1 MPGYDGTGPLGQG
14 PRTGGGFGYCP
25 PPSGTPV
32 VTPVYGVGR
41 GGRPWGGGRGR
52 AWGGGRGQWN
62 RGWVPPG
69 FTQPQG
75 MAFSAPNSTWIE
87 QQIQSLSGQI
97 EALKTHLEML
107 QREEKSLQTPA
118 DSTLQK

>member
-1 MPGYDGTGPLGQG
+1 
-14 PRTGGGFGYCP
+14 
-25 PPSGTPV
+25 
-32 VTPVYGVGR
+32 
-41 GGRPWGGGRGR
+41 
-52 AWGGGRGQWN
+52 
-62 RGWVPPG
+62 
-69 FTQPQG
+69 